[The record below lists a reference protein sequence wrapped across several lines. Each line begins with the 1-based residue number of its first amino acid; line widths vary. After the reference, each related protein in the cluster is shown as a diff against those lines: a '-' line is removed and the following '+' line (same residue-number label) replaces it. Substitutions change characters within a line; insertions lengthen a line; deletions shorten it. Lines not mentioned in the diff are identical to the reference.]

1 MLALTLLAFVAG
13 ILTVLAPCVLPLLP
27 IIIGSSVTS
36 NNKSKP
42 YLVTLG
48 LVLSITLFTILLKAT
63 TTFIAIDPVVW
74 KILSGGIV
82 ILFGLSYLFPSVWSN
97 ISDKFNLSGKSDQ
110 TLHNVAQKDS
120 PLSSL
125 LVGAA
130 LGPVFASCSPTYALI
145 IATILPV
152 NFAEGIFYIIIYAIG
167 LALVMLGIALF
178 GRKLTNKLRGFA
190 NPNGNFKKILGIIFL
205 IVGLSIVTGF
215 DKKVETEI
223 IKRSPFDV
231 TKVEQGLLDQF
242 MPAPKEIKTTSS
254 LSPIKPAPEIK
265 GITQWINS
273 NGETI
278 AGLKGKVVLVDFWTY
293 SCINCQRTLPYVTS
307 WYDKYKDK
315 GLVVLGIHAPE
326 FAFEQKIENVQKAV
340 TENKINYPVGLD
352 NSFSTWNN
360 YSNRFWPAHYLIN
373 QDGQIVSTHFGE
385 GAYQETEDQIRQL
398 LKLDKMDNTKQ
409 EVKTNSNN
417 ISPETYLGTSRR
429 TDSPNLKIGNN
440 WTNNPDDIVATAND
454 ASLEFTFSAKEVYI
468 VAMSDIGGTIEV
480 KVNDQ
485 FQFAGSDVNPTGIVN
500 IKDAK
505 LYKLVKSPEMLNNAK
520 LTIKAN
526 SGVQLNVFTFG
537 G

>member
-1 MLALTLLAFVAG
+1 MLSLTILAFVAG

-36 NNKSKP
+36 KDKSKP

-48 LVLSITLFTILLKAT
+48 LVLSITLFTILLKAS
-63 TTFIAIDPVVW
+63 TTFISIDPIVW
-74 KILSGGIV
+74 KILSGGII
-82 ILFGLSYLFPSVWSN
+82 ILFGLSYLFPTVWSN
-97 ISDKFNLSGKSDQ
+97 FADKFNLSGRSDKA
-110 TLHNVAQKDS
+110 LDSVAQKDN
-120 PLSSL
+120 PISSM

-152 NFAEGIFYIIIYAIG
+152 NFYEGIFYIIIYALG
-167 LALVMLGIALF
+167 LAIVMLGIALF
-178 GRKLTNKLRGFA
+178 GRQFTNRLRGFA

-215 DKKVETEI
+215 DKKVETALI
-223 IKRSPFDV
+223 TNQPFDV
-231 TKVEQGLLDQF
+231 TKIEQGLLEKF
-242 MPAPKEIKTTSS
+242 MPAPKETKTTN
-254 LSPIKPAPEIK
+254 LMPIKQAPEI
-265 GITQWINS
+265 ISINSWINS
-273 NGETI
+273 QGETI

-315 GLVVLGIHAPE
+315 GFVVLGIHAPE

-398 LKLDKMDNTKQ
+398 LKLDKMASSSSSA
-409 EVKTNSNN
+409 VPSSNN
-417 ISPETYLGTSRR
+417 ITPETYLGLSRR
-429 TDSPNLKIGNN
+429 PNNPTLKIDSN
-440 WTNNPDDIVATAND
+440 WTSNTDDIVAIQEGAT
-454 ASLEFTFSAKEVYI
+454 LEYNFSAKEVYI
-468 VAMSDIGGTIEV
+468 VATSDIGGTIEV
-480 KVNDQ
+480 KVNDR
-485 FQFAGSDVNPTGIVN
+485 FQFLGSDVSSTGIVN

-505 LYKLVKSPEMLNNAK
+505 LYKLVKSPEMLNNARI
-520 LTIKAN
+520 TIKAN
-526 SGVQLNVFTFG
+526 KAIQLNVFTFG

>member
-1 MLALTLLAFVAG
+1 MLSLTILAFVAG

-36 NNKSKP
+36 KDKSKP

-48 LVLSITLFTILLKAT
+48 LVLSITLFTILLKAST
-63 TTFIAIDPVVW
+63 ALIAIDPVIW
-74 KILSGGIV
+74 KIISGGIIIV
-82 ILFGLSYLFPSVWSN
+82 FGLIYLFPQVWSDF
-97 ISDKFNLSGKSDQ
+97 SDRMNLGSKSDA
-110 TLHNVAQKDS
+110 TMEKASENSS
-120 PLSSL
+120 PFGSL

-130 LGPVFASCSPTYALI
+130 LGPVFASCSPTYSLI

-152 NFAEGIFYIIIYAIG
+152 NFYEGIFYIIIYALG

-178 GRKLTNKLRGFA
+178 GRQFTSKLRGFA
-190 NPNGNFKKILGIIFL
+190 NPNGSFKKILGVIFL

-215 DKKVETEI
+215 DKKVETALI
-223 IKRSPFDV
+223 TNLPFDI
-231 TKVEQGLLDQF
+231 TKVEQGLLEKF
-242 MPAPKEIKTTSS
+242 MPAPKETKSTY
-254 LSPIKPAPEIK
+254 LKPIKPAPEIV

-273 NGETI
+273 NGTTI
-278 AGLKGKVVLVDFWTY
+278 ADLKGKVVLVDFWTY
-293 SCINCQRTLPYVTS
+293 SCINCLRTLPYVTS

-360 YSNRFWPAHYLIN
+360 YSNRFWPSHYLIDQN
-373 QDGQIVSTHFGE
+373 GQIVATHFGE
-385 GAYQETEDQIRQL
+385 GAYEETENNIRQL
-398 LKLDKMDNTKQ
+398 LKLDLVTTNQQSTTKS
-409 EVKTNSNN
+409 NSI

-429 TDSPNLKIGNN
+429 PNTPNLKIDNN
-440 WTNNPDDIVATAND
+440 WTSNPDDIIANTDGATLD
-454 ASLEFTFSAKEVYI
+454 FTFSGKEVYI
-468 VAMSDIGGTIEV
+468 VALSENGGSIEV
-480 KVNDQ
+480 SIDNQ
-485 FQFAGSDVNPTGIVN
+485 IQYLGSDVNTSGIAN

-505 LYKLVKSPEMLNNAK
+505 LYKLVKSPESLVNKNLK
-520 LTIKAN
+520 IKAN
-526 SGVQLNVFTFG
+526 KGVQLNVFTFG